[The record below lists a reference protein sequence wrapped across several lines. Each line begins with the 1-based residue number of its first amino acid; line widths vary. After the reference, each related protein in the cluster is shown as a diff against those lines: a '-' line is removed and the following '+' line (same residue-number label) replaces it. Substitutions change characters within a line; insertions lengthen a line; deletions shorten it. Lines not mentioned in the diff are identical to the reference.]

1 MDMQNCIEACLTTH
15 RLCAET
21 AAHVLHGD
29 GKAGHDETA
38 HLVALMDCAQ
48 ITITSVDFM
57 ARRSPHHTHVC
68 AECAEICE
76 ACAKLCEGHP
86 NPDGQMKRCAEACRH
101 CAETCRAMGQ
111 AR

>member
-21 AAHVLHGD
+21 AAQVLHG
-29 GKAGHDETA
+29 GGRAGHDETA

-86 NPDGQMKRCAEACRH
+86 NPDGQMKHCAEACRH